1 MGKLF
6 TGGNQESK
14 EARAVLCVNAL
25 QGIPEEIV
33 NSEAF
38 QDAMRDFRLGK
49 TPISRARTA
58 ACAIR
63 QAMLLTE
70 ARIQGAKH
78 YERKWRM
85 SGRVN
90 GLDFALRKLKEAKVL

>member
-25 QGIPEEIV
+25 AGIPEEVV
-33 NSEAF
+33 NSQAF

-49 TPISRARTA
+49 TPISRARSA
-58 ACAIR
+58 AYAIR
-63 QAMLLTE
+63 KALLDTE
-70 ARIQGAKH
+70 SRMPNSKN

-85 SGRVN
+85 SGRLG